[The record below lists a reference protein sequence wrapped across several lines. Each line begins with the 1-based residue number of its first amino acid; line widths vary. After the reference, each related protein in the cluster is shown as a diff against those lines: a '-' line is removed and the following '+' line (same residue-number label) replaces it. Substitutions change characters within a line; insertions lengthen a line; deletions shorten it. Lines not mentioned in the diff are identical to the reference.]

1 MHNNSANRNGSNDR
15 VMTRLLDLVSLPTG
29 QVDPTKG
36 PYPSWPLIAPDHIE
50 GETGRTL
57 RWETA
62 EEQGAISG
70 KYHFLPGDVLYSKIR
85 PYLRKATLADREG
98 LCSADMYPLRA
109 NSQLDPRFLLAVV
122 LGQEFTRFAIS
133 VSERSGLPKINRQ
146 ELGEYY
152 LALPPLEYQ
161 KRISTILEA
170 IDSAINQTYILIDK
184 LKAMKAGLLHD
195 LLTKGIDENGELRD
209 PVAHPERFKESP
221 LGRLPKA
228 WEVRRL
234 AEITLSAIDGP
245 FGSNLKTEHYV
256 DQPGIRVVRLQN
268 IGQGHFE
275 DTDKAYISEKHA
287 ETLKRYRVVPGDL
300 IIASLGDENHPIA
313 RACVYPAD
321 EQPGI
326 VKADCFRFRL
336 DISKALHEYLMYVLS
351 SPWTRTDVPAVAQ
364 GVTRDRVNLT
374 NVKKIRLRVPPASE
388 QSHIVDIVKSLDSR
402 LISEESDLDK
412 LRQIKKGLTEDLLT
426 GRIRVENPSG

>member
-1 MHNNSANRNGSNDR
+1 VRAFVRTRATQTALTGIPVDAYLETPVPVPTITEQYSITEILDAVERTIRDTDR
-15 VMTRLLDLVSLPTG
+15 
-29 QVDPTKG
+29 
-36 PYPSWPLIAPDHIE
+36 LI
-50 GETGRTL
+50 
-57 RWETA
+57 
-62 EEQGAISG
+62 S
-70 KYHFLPGDVLYSKIR
+70 
-85 PYLRKATLADREG
+85 
-98 LCSADMYPLRA
+98 
-109 NSQLDPRFLLAVV
+109 
-122 LGQEFTRFAIS
+122 
-133 VSERSGLPKINRQ
+133 
-146 ELGEYY
+146 
-152 LALPPLEYQ
+152 
-161 KRISTILEA
+161 
-170 IDSAINQTYILIDK
+170 K

-195 LLTKGIDENGELRD
+195 LLTKGVDENGELRD
-209 PVAHPERFKESP
+209 PVAHPEKFKESP
-221 LGRLPKA
+221 LGSVPKA
-228 WEVRRL
+228 WEVRHL

-336 DISKALHEYLMYVLS
+336 DISKAHHEYLMHVLN
-351 SPWTRTDVPAVAQ
+351 SPWTRTDVLGIAQ

-374 NVKKIRLRVPPASE
+374 NVKKIRIRVPPASE
-388 QSHIVDIVKSLDSR
+388 QSYIVDIVKSLDSR
-402 LISEESDLDK
+402 LKSEESDLDK
-412 LRQIKKGLTEDLLT
+412 FKHVKKGLTEDLLT
-426 GRIRVENPSG
+426 GRVRVENPHG